1 MNIKNIINRILGIQI
16 KEQKNPIET
25 LTQAQ
30 NSKFKIIP
38 KGWYVSEAGQ
48 DPLHMLWYVVLVNFD
63 DLVNKV
69 ENPRLIAVEEY
80 DSFELALEE
89 CIKKIN

>member
-1 MNIKNIINRILGIQI
+1 MNIKNIINRVLGIQ
-16 KEQKNPIET
+16 T
-25 LTQAQ
+25 
-30 NSKFKIIP
+30 SKIIP

-69 ENPRLIAVEEY
+69 EPPRIIAVEEFT
-80 DSFELALEE
+80 SFELALEE
-89 CIKKIN
+89 CIRQIN